1 MAKKEAGDLVIVES
15 PAKAKTIEKYL
26 GEGYT
31 VLSSYGH
38 VRDLP
43 ERDLSVDVDNG
54 FEPTYII
61 PDDKKDR
68 LSQLQKEANKAVT
81 VWLATDEDREGEA
94 ISWHLKEALKLSD
107 DKVKRITFN
116 EITKKAVLEAI
127 ANPREIDIHLVD
139 AQQARRVLDRLVGYE
154 LSPILW
160 RKVKPSLSA
169 GRVQSVAV
177 RLIVEREREILGFT
191 EKSSFRVTA
200 NFLANGKSLVK
211 AELPKRFDTEAEAL
225 AFLQGCVGASF
236 TVKAVEKKPGK
247 RSPAA
252 PFTTSTLQQE
262 ASRKLGYGVDRTM
275 RIAQGL
281 YEQGHI
287 TYMRTDSVNLGDQ
300 AIDAAKAAIISQYG
314 ERYSKPRKFA
324 TKSKGAQ
331 EAHEAIRPT
340 DLMVRNAGSDRDAE
354 RLYELISKRTLA
366 SQMAEAEL
374 EKTVVNI
381 AISTR
386 PEDSLVAQGEVIL
399 FDGFLKVYMEGRD
412 EEDQAETAIA
422 GNADDGGGLMPDMK
436 QGDNLALQ
444 DLTATQRFDRPAPR
458 YTEASL
464 VKKLEELGIGRP
476 STYAPTISTVQKR
489 GYVLKESR
497 DGTPR
502 PYRIL
507 TLVAGKITDQT
518 ASENTG
524 AEKMK
529 LFPTDIGMVV
539 NDFLVEHFPTIVD
552 LNFTAYVEGEFD
564 QIAEGTM
571 NWRDMIAE
579 FYKPFHT
586 TIGNVKDTAERATGA
601 RILGKDPVSG
611 KDVVARIG
619 RFGPM
624 IQIGSVEDEEKPKF
638 ASLRKEQSIQSITF
652 QEAMDLFK
660 LPRTLG
666 ERDGEVV
673 SAGIGR
679 FGPFVKLGS
688 TYASLTPEDDALS
701 ITLERAIEL
710 IDLKKIAS
718 ATKELGLFQDEPIV
732 SGRGRFGPFVKHKSL
747 YANIPKAED
756 PAAITLER
764 AIELIQAKQ
773 AGAAASIL
781 KVFDGSP
788 IQVLKG
794 RYGPY
799 ITDGKK
805 NINVPKD
812 KKPEDMTL
820 EECTKLLGGAKA
832 GRGAKSSKKSASPK
846 TASKAT
852 PKKKAA
858 KRAKAS
864 KA

>member
-43 ERDLSVDVDNG
+43 ERDLSVDVENG

-61 PDDKKDR
+61 PDDKKER
-68 LSQLQKEANKAVT
+68 LSQLQREANKAVT

-94 ISWHLKEALKLSD
+94 ISWHLKEALGLADS
-107 DKVKRITFN
+107 KVKRITFN
-116 EITKKAVLEAI
+116 EITKTAVLKAI

-191 EKSSFRVTA
+191 ERSAFRITA

-211 AELPKRFDTEAEAL
+211 AELPKRYDTEPEAL
-225 AFLQGCVGASF
+225 AFLEGCVGASF
-236 TVKAVEKKPGK
+236 TVNAVEKRPGK

-300 AIDAAKAAIISQYG
+300 AIEAAKAAIISQYG
-314 ERYSKPRKFA
+314 DRYSKPRKFA

-354 RLYELISKRTLA
+354 KLYELISKRTLA

-386 PEDSLVAQGEVIL
+386 PQDNLVAQGEVIL
-399 FDGFLKVYMEGRD
+399 FDGFLKVYMEGKDD
-412 EEDQAETAIA
+412 E
-422 GNADDGGGLMPDMK
+422 DGEEQEGLLPDMK

-444 DLTATQRFDRPAPR
+444 DLTATQRYDRPAPR

-497 DGTPR
+497 DGTAR

-507 TLVAGKITDQT
+507 TLAAGSITERT

-529 LFPTDIGMVV
+529 LFPTDIGIVV

-571 NWRDMIAE
+571 NWRTMIAE
-579 FYKPFHT
+579 FYKPFHI

-619 RFGPM
+619 RFGAM
-624 IQIGSVEDEEKPKF
+624 IQIGSVEDEDKPKF

-652 QEAMDLFK
+652 EEAMDLFK

-718 ATKELGLFQDEPIV
+718 ATKELGLYQDEPIV

-764 AIELIQAKQ
+764 AIELIAAKQ

-781 KVFDGSP
+781 KAFEGSP

-820 EECTKLLGGAKA
+820 EECTKLMVGAKP
-832 GRGAKSSKKSASPK
+832 GKGAKGGKQAVPSKVG
-846 TASKAT
+846 SKAA

-858 KRAKAS
+858 KKAAP
-864 KA
+864 KKG

>member
-1 MAKKEAGDLVIVES
+1 
-15 PAKAKTIEKYL
+15 
-26 GEGYT
+26 
-31 VLSSYGH
+31 
-38 VRDLP
+38 
-43 ERDLSVDVDNG
+43 
-54 FEPTYII
+54 
-61 PDDKKDR
+61 
-68 LSQLQKEANKAVT
+68 
-81 VWLATDEDREGEA
+81 
-94 ISWHLKEALKLSD
+94 
-107 DKVKRITFN
+107 
-116 EITKKAVLEAI
+116 
-127 ANPREIDIHLVD
+127 
-139 AQQARRVLDRLVGYE
+139 
-154 LSPILW
+154 
-160 RKVKPSLSA
+160 
-169 GRVQSVAV
+169 
-177 RLIVEREREILGFT
+177 
-191 EKSSFRVTA
+191 
-200 NFLANGKSLVK
+200 
-211 AELPKRFDTEAEAL
+211 
-225 AFLQGCVGASF
+225 
-236 TVKAVEKKPGK
+236 
-247 RSPAA
+247 
-252 PFTTSTLQQE
+252 
-262 ASRKLGYGVDRTM
+262 
-275 RIAQGL
+275 
-281 YEQGHI
+281 
-287 TYMRTDSVNLGDQ
+287 MRTDSVNLGDQ
-300 AIDAAKAAIISQYG
+300 AIEAAKAAIISQYG
-314 ERYSKPRKFA
+314 DRYSKPRKFA

-354 RLYELISKRTLA
+354 KLYELISKRTLA

-381 AISTR
+381 DISTR
-386 PEDSLVAQGEVIL
+386 PEDRLVAQGEVIL
-399 FDGFLKVYMEGRD
+399 FDGFLKVYMEGKDD
-412 EEDQAETAIA
+412 EEGEEQE
-422 GNADDGGGLMPDMK
+422 GLLPDMK

-444 DLTATQRFDRPAPR
+444 ELTATQRFERPAPR

-489 GYVLKESR
+489 GYVEKESR

-507 TLVAGKITDQT
+507 TLANGSITEQT

-524 AEKMK
+524 AEKQK

-539 NDFLVEHFPTIVD
+539 NDFLVEHFPVIVD

-624 IQIGSVEDEEKPKF
+624 IQIGSAEDEDKPKF
-638 ASLRKEQSIQSITF
+638 ASLRREQSIQSITF

-701 ITLERAIEL
+701 ISLQRAIEL
-710 IDLKKIAS
+710 IDLKKAAS
-718 ATKELGLFQDEPIV
+718 ATTQLGEFLGEPIV
-732 SGRGRFGPFVKHKSL
+732 TGRGRFGPYVKHRNL

-773 AGAAASIL
+773 ANAAANIL
-781 KVFDGSP
+781 KTFDGSS

-805 NINVPKD
+805 NVNVPKD

-820 EECTKLLGGAKA
+820 EECTTLLGGAK
-832 GRGAKSSKKSASPK
+832 GAKGAKATKKAAPAK
-846 TASKAT
+846 AASKAA

-858 KRAKAS
+858 KRAKAR

>member
-26 GEGYT
+26 GDGFT

-68 LSQLQKEANKAVT
+68 LSQLQKEANKAAT

-191 EKSSFRVTA
+191 EKSAFRVTA
-200 NFLANGKSLVK
+200 NLLANGKSVVK

-225 AFLQGCVGASF
+225 AFLQGCIGASF
-236 TVKAVEKKPGK
+236 TVNAVEKKPGK

-262 ASRKLGYGVDRTM
+262 ASRKLGFGVDRTM

-287 TYMRTDSVNLGDQ
+287 TYMRTDSVNLSDL
-300 AIDAAKAAIISQYG
+300 AVDAAKAAITSQYG

-324 TKSKGAQ
+324 NKSKGAQ

-340 DLMVRNAGSDRDAE
+340 DLNVRIAGSDRDAE

-386 PEDSLVAQGEVIL
+386 PGENLVAQGEVIL
-399 FDGFLKVYMEGRD
+399 FDGFLKVYMEGKDD
-412 EEDQAETAIA
+412 EEGEEQE
-422 GNADDGGGLMPDMK
+422 GLLPDMK
-436 QGDNLALQ
+436 QGDQLALQ

-458 YTEASL
+458 YTEASP

-489 GYVLKESR
+489 GYVVKESR
-497 DGTPR
+497 EGTPR
-502 PYRIL
+502 AYRIL
-507 TLVAGKITDQT
+507 TLAHGSIAEQT

-579 FYKPFHT
+579 FYKPFHV
-586 TIGNVKDTAERATGA
+586 TIGQVKDTAERATGA
-601 RILGKDPVSG
+601 RVLGKDPASG

-624 IQIGSVEDEEKPKF
+624 IQIGSADDEDKPKF
-638 ASLRKEQSIQSITF
+638 ASLRREQSIQSITF
-652 QEAMDLFK
+652 EEAMDLFK

-666 ERDGEVV
+666 ERDGETVT
-673 SAGIGR
+673 AGIGR
-679 FGPFVKLGS
+679 FGPFVKWGS
-688 TYASLTPEDDALS
+688 TYASLTREDDPLS
-701 ITLERAIEL
+701 ITLQRAIEL
-710 IDLKKIAS
+710 IDLKKAAS
-718 ATKELGLFQDEPIV
+718 ATTELGEFQGEPIV
-732 SGRGRFGPFVKHKSL
+732 TGRGRFGPYVKHKGL
-747 YANIPKAED
+747 YANIPRSED
-756 PAAITLER
+756 PAAITFER
-764 AIELIQAKQ
+764 AVELIQAKQ
-773 AGAAASIL
+773 ATAAANTL
-781 KVFDGSP
+781 KTFEGSA
-788 IQVLKG
+788 IQILKG

-805 NINVPKD
+805 NVNVPKD

-820 EECTKLLGGAKA
+820 EECTALLGGAKA
-832 GRGAKSSKKSASPK
+832 GKGAKTKKTAAPK
-846 TASKAT
+846 TAAKKA

-858 KRAKAS
+858 KRAKAK